1 MPGTRAPHP
10 LQRGL
15 SLVELMVA
23 LAIGMVIVAG
33 ALTVQQRCSAALRT
47 LETVAR
53 LQEVARLALD
63 VLETD
68 VRMANY
74 WGLNNHAE
82 YVVNRGQP
90 AAALPAPFSA
100 TQGARIDLCGGNG
113 SHWAIRLDE
122 YLDGS
127 NDSYGL
133 TCAAVGTASH
143 ASDTLVVRRAVDVA
157 TSTLAANRIHLQT
170 TRTTGALFVAT
181 SGCTSPRNAACLP
194 PAFDPAASQTRELV
208 VHAYYV
214 SMGGSLRP
222 DLPALRRKSFGNVNA
237 AAASDAI
244 SDEELAPGVEDLQVR
259 LGIDTSRDGNV
270 DEYVDPGAV
279 PAGAAVVSA
288 TLWLR
293 VRSEEREP
301 GHVDR
306 TAYRYGS
313 MTADWVPNDEYRRI
327 VVAKTVQV
335 RNARP

>member
-1 MPGTRAPHP
+1 
-10 LQRGL
+10 
-15 SLVELMVA
+15 MVA
-23 LAIGMVIVAG
+23 LAIGLVIVAG

-74 WGLNNHAE
+74 WGLHNHAE
-82 YVVNRGQP
+82 YVVNRGEP
-90 AAALPAPFSA
+90 AAVLPAPFSA
-100 TQGARIDLCGGNG
+100 TQGVRIDQCGGSG

-122 YLDGS
+122 YLGGS
-127 NDSYGL
+127 NDGYGL
-133 TCAAVGTASH
+133 TCPAVGTASPT
-143 ASDTLVVRRAVDVA
+143 SDMLVVRRAADVSP
-157 TSTLAANRIHLQT
+157 STFVANRIHLQT

-194 PAFDPAASQTRELV
+194 PAFDPAVSQSRELV

-214 SMGGSLRP
+214 STGGSLRP
-222 DLPALRRKSFGNVNA
+222 GLPALRRKSFGNVNA

-259 LGIDTSRDGNV
+259 LGIDTTHDGNV
-270 DEYVDPGAV
+270 DGYVDPGAV
-279 PAGAAVVSA
+279 PAGALVVSA

-301 GHVDR
+301 GHVDH

-313 MTADWVPNDEYRRI
+313 MTADWVPDDDYRRI